1 MMGMNSIW
9 HWLIVLLVVV
19 LLFGAGRISGV
30 MGDLG
35 RGIKSFKKGLNEDDE
50 PRPATVPSR
59 SRASARSGGRPAHDL
74 GDAVGRSRQA
84 LTLHARQFP
93 RGARRCAPRMT
104 VRQLR

>member
-35 RGIKSFKKGLNEDDE
+35 RGIKSFKKGISEEDE
-50 PRPATVPSR
+50 PGSADAPKPTARIGDERTAEPRSPS
-59 SRASARSGGRPAHDL
+59 AQPSAVDTEKH
-74 GDAVGRSRQA
+74 
-84 LTLHARQFP
+84 
-93 RGARRCAPRMT
+93 
-104 VRQLR
+104 

>member
-35 RGIKSFKKGLNEDDE
+35 RGIKSFKKGIAEDDE
-50 PRPATVPSR
+50 PTSGTGPKPQPRITEDRVGDTRATTSTPS
-59 SRASARSGGRPAHDL
+59 ADL
-74 GDAVGRSRQA
+74 DKR
-84 LTLHARQFP
+84 
-93 RGARRCAPRMT
+93 
-104 VRQLR
+104 

>member
-50 PRPATVPSR
+50 PGSGTGPKPQPRIGEDRVNDTRTTSATS
-59 SRASARSGGRPAHDL
+59 SADL
-74 GDAVGRSRQA
+74 DKR
-84 LTLHARQFP
+84 
-93 RGARRCAPRMT
+93 
-104 VRQLR
+104 